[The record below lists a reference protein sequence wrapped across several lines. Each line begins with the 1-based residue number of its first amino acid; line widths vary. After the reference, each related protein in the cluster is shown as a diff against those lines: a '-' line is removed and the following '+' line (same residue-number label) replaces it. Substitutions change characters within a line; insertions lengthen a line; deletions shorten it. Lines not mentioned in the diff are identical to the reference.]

1 MNIKKLV
8 LFCVILGIAVSAAAQ
23 GQWTLDSCINYAL
36 ERNISLQQ
44 SRLSAE
50 SAEVDVYAAKG
61 QLLPNLSFSTQQ
73 SLINRPYQESSS
85 TVSGSEILT
94 TNAKTSY
101 TGNYGL
107 NAGWTV
113 YEGSINRNT
122 VKQNKISSEIS
133 QLDVE
138 NTANSIQESI
148 VQNYMQILYAIESV
162 RVNENTLETSTAQR
176 DRGRELF
183 NVGSISKVDLAQ
195 LEAQVSQ
202 DNYQLVS
209 SKTQLANYRL
219 QLKQL
224 LEIEGDYEMELYVP
238 EIDDGVV
245 LSLVQ
250 DKQSVYLSALDSR
263 PEIAA
268 SRLNLDASQLAIKIA
283 KGGYIPRISL
293 SAGISTNHTSG
304 TDFNFTE
311 QLKRGWNNTL
321 GLTISVPIASN
332 RQNKS
337 AVQRAQIQYKNSEL
351 DLAQQEKDLY
361 QKIEG
366 YWLDAISYQQ
376 QYVAAKDNTASAETS
391 YELVTEQFNHGLVST
406 IDLLQEKNNFLSAQQ
421 QLLQAKYMAVMSR
434 LLLRFYAG
442 GSLSID

>member
-1 MNIKKLV
+1 M
-8 LFCVILGIAVSAAAQ
+8 Q
-23 GQWTLDSCINYAL
+23 
-36 ERNISLQQ
+36 RNISLQQ
-44 SRLSAE
+44 SKLSAE

-61 QLLPNLSFSTQQ
+61 QLLPNLSFSTSQ

-85 TVSGSEILT
+85 TISGSEILT

-122 VKQNKISSEIS
+122 VKQNKINSEIS

-183 NVGSISKVDLAQ
+183 NVGTISKVDLAQ

-202 DNYQLVS
+202 DQYQLVTS
-209 SKTQLANYRL
+209 QTQLANYRL

-224 LEIEGDYEMELYVP
+224 LEIEGDYEMDLYTP
-238 EIDDGVV
+238 EIDDDVV

-268 SRLNLDASQLAIKIA
+268 SRLSLDASELGIKIA

-376 QYVAAKDNTASAETS
+376 QYVAARDNTASAETS
-391 YELVTEQFNHGLVST
+391 YELVTEQFNHGQVST

-442 GSLSID
+442 GSLTID